1 MNNLTTLRD
10 SIEKLEKIHQV
21 HILKI
26 FNKYNIE
33 FTENTNGIFVNMTI
47 LNTDAI
53 NDIKSYIDYVKLQQ
67 KQLEKVEAEKDA
79 YKKEFYKDNKAVASY
94 NQ

>member
-1 MNNLTTLRD
+1 MNDLTTLRD

-53 NDIKSYIDYVKLQQ
+53 NDIKSYIDYVELQQ

>member
-1 MNNLTTLRD
+1 MNDLQTLRD
-10 SIEKLEKIHQV
+10 SIEKLDKIHQV

-33 FTENTNGIFVNMTI
+33 FTENANGIFVNMTI

-67 KQLEKVEAEKDA
+67 MQLEKVEAEKDA